1 MVTRADPWRFTWE
14 GFDSDTEGA
23 REALCTLGNGYVATR
38 GALPEFAAD
47 GVHYPGT
54 YAAGL
59 YNALTGEVADRS
71 VTNESMVNLP
81 NWLPL
86 SIRIDDGP
94 WLGTSCATDDDPA
107 CDPQP
112 AVLHHEVALDLTRAI
127 LTRTTV
133 LADPEGRRVRL
144 TQRRLVSMA
153 DLHTAALETTVAVEG
168 WSGTLGVRTA
178 IDGRVR
184 NGNVRRY
191 AALPDEHWSDVA
203 CRHVDDEVACLS
215 AVTTTSRVRVGVAT
229 RTRVSVGYEPCPPPD
244 TPHHDP
250 GPSPTDDPDRRPP
263 EDRPTVV
270 AVPTKRCGGPGWLG
284 HEYRLEVADGSEVRV
299 DKVAWL
305 FTSRDA
311 GYGEP
316 AAEACRWATTV
327 DDRFDDLAA
336 RHVVAWRHLWE
347 RVRIDLGT
355 DGEVAA
361 HLHLHQYHLLA
372 TLPPASAELVDAGV
386 PARGLHGEAYRG
398 HVFWDELFVLPTLDL
413 RLPEV
418 ARSALAYRYRRLPAA
433 RHAAAASGLW
443 GALFPWQSGAN
454 GTEQTQSLHLNP
466 ASGRWLPDATRRQR
480 HVNAA
485 IAHNVWHHYEATGD
499 VAFLAGM
506 GGELLLEV
514 ARLFASLATY
524 DHAGDRWRILGVV
537 GPDEFHDAYPPE
549 WGVEAGT
556 GVNDNAY
563 TNLMASWCLAQARHA
578 LDELPAGAARELRER
593 IGLTRT
599 ELDHWDAVSRRLQV
613 PFLTDDDGHPVIA
626 QFDGYA
632 RLGDL
637 DWDDYR
643 HRYGDV
649 GRLDRILEAEGDTP
663 NRYQVA
669 KQADALMT
677 YFVLGT
683 DDVTRVLRRLGYE
696 VDDDLLG
703 RTLDY
708 YRPRTAHGSTLSR
721 VVHAWVSAHADREG
735 SWELFTEA
743 LATDTA
749 GVKGGTTAEG
759 IHLGAMAG
767 TVDLLQRC
775 YSGLAPRHG
784 ALHLDPRLP
793 AQLAPLSFDV
803 HYRGHLVRLRLDTE
817 GTVVRIEPG
826 GPADPRHPG
835 VVRIAHHGPTGVT
848 VHEVAAGHTLELP
861 RHEEADVHDPSGAVT
876 SFPPGGLADV
886 ARHRRGI

>member
-1 MVTRADPWRFTWE
+1 VVTRADPWRFTWE
-14 GFDSDTEGA
+14 GFDSETEGA
-23 REALCTLGNGYVATR
+23 REALCTLGNGYLATR
-38 GALPEFAAD
+38 GALPEFTAD

-54 YAAGL
+54 YAAGC
-59 YNALTGEVADRS
+59 YNALTGEVADRR

-94 WLGTSCATDDDPA
+94 WLGTVCATDGDPA
-107 CDPQP
+107 PDPQP

-133 LADPEGRRVRL
+133 LADPDGRRVRL

-153 DLHTAALETTVAVEG
+153 DLHTAALETTVAIEG

-178 IDGRVR
+178 VDGRVR

-191 AALPDEHWSDVA
+191 AALPNEHWSDVT

-215 AVTTTSRVRVGVAT
+215 AVTRTSRVRVGVAT
-229 RTRVSVGYEPCPPPD
+229 RTRVSVEP
-244 TPHHDP
+244 T
-250 GPSPTDDPDRRPP
+250 SLDRPRPP
-263 EDRPTVV
+263 TPIGAAGTAD
-270 AVPTKRCGGPGWLG
+270 WLG
-284 HEYRLEVADGSEVRV
+284 HEYRLDVADGSEVRI

-316 AAEACRWATTV
+316 AAEACRWATSV
-327 DDRFDDLAA
+327 EDRFDDLAA

-355 DGEVAA
+355 DGKVAA
-361 HLHLHQYHLLA
+361 HLHLHQYHLLT

-418 ARSALAYRYRRLPAA
+418 ARSALTYRYRRLPAA
-433 RHAAAASGLW
+433 RHAAASAGLE

-466 ASGRWLPDATRRQR
+466 ASGRWLPDATRLQR

-524 DHAGDRWRILGVV
+524 DHAGDRWRIRGVV

-549 WGVEAGT
+549 WGAERGT
-556 GVNDNAY
+556 GVDDNAY
-563 TNLMASWCLAQARHA
+563 TNLMASWCLTQAARA
-578 LDELPAGAARELRER
+578 LDELPSAAARELRER
-593 IGLTRT
+593 VGLTGA
-599 ELDHWDAVSRRLQV
+599 ELDRWEVIGRRLRV
-613 PFLTDDDGHPVIA
+613 PFLTDDDGSPVLA
-626 QFDGYA
+626 QFDGYE
-632 RLGDL
+632 RLGEL

-643 HRYGDV
+643 RRYGDV

-663 NRYQVA
+663 NRYRVA
-669 KQADALMT
+669 KQADALMA

-683 DDVTRVLRRLGYE
+683 DDVTRVLQRLGYD

-721 VVHAWVSAHADREG
+721 VVHAWVCAHADREG
-735 SWELFTEA
+735 SWRLFREA

-793 AQLAPLSFDV
+793 TELAPLSFDV
-803 HYRGHLVRLRLDTE
+803 HYRGHLVRLRLDAG

-826 GPADPRHPG
+826 GRADPTQPD
-835 VVRIAHHGPTGVT
+835 VVRIAHHGPAGVT

-861 RHEEADVHDPSGAVT
+861 AEET
-876 SFPPGGLADV
+876 SVVGDRPAAMTSLPPGGLSDA
-886 ARHRRGI
+886 ARRSGVR